1 MKKFRTFCVFFIA
14 AAIVASLAACSKN
27 APAASSATPSE
38 STELSS
44 ADTKDDIAD
53 ALAEATTATD
63 IHAQTRV
70 FQHTDGT
77 VEEYIVLNLDFSGY
91 WITDSAYPIE
101 WDVQKITLFP
111 GTEDMESFAYVC
123 GGGTLTVDGKT
134 FTAVQ
139 EMPQEVS
146 ARIGA

>member
-1 MKKFRTFCVFFIA
+1 MFLKKISTALLCLLVP
-14 AAIVASLAACSKN
+14 VSLATCGKN
-27 APAASSATPSE
+27 VPAASSATPSE
-38 STELSS
+38 SVDSS
-44 ADTKDDIAD
+44 ALDTNIDIAD
-53 ALAEATTATD
+53 ALAEATAATD
-63 IHAQTRV
+63 IQAQTRV
-70 FQHTDGT
+70 FKHTDGT

-91 WITDSAYPIE
+91 WITDSAYPIK

>member
-1 MKKFRTFCVFFIA
+1 MFFKKICA
-14 AAIVASLAACSKN
+14 ALLCLLVPVSLAACSKN

-38 STELSS
+38 SADLSS

-63 IHAQTRV
+63 VQAQTRV

-123 GGGTLTVDGKT
+123 GGRTLTVDGKT